1 VAESGERSNLVVRGL
16 WLFAG
21 LIAVAVG
28 AIGVVV
34 PGLPTTGFFILAAAC
49 FSKSNERLERWVLDL
64 PGIGP
69 LVRDYRNGLGMSRRS
84 KAWAIGMMVVAASA
98 SVIFLLES
106 TIVRSVVTAAVIA
119 GVWYVGRRVPTRER
133 VLAQRAASLP

>member
-106 TIVRSVVTAAVIA
+106 TIVRSVVTAAVIT